1 MFYIFARVL
10 LLIILV
16 YHSAQKFKNRNMS
29 NTEKRTDR
37 IDISNHVYDIHVY
50 PTYAVQLG
58 QREKFKPSKE
68 SIARAQQTRLER
80 ITALKNSTPIEGPPP
95 PVLSKKAKR
104 KLINAVNWLIASA
117 KTKRIYSKQAGK
129 SFEFK
134 LNFITLTLP
143 TTDHN
148 ISDHEFK
155 SKLLHNFLSTCTAK
169 FKLSNYV
176 WKVEAQANGN
186 IHAHITTDVF
196 MPWKDVRDTWNTILR
211 KHGIL
216 SKYTEKHSQMSL
228 NSYLTEYAKGDL
240 SKFPQLKKAYE
251 IGVSENWQ
259 NPNTTDVHAVHK
271 VNDLGSYLA
280 KYFSKE
286 EEDRR
291 RIKGRVWSCSYNL
304 SASNKLIVECT
315 TDQHDDVLPTL
326 CFSGVECKELVQEG
340 KNGKSPFSFGLIYFF
355 KLPQWGTVLK
365 GRLWQE
371 YNKHRLSI
379 RNSNKDLFSMATQ
392 IKHDVEDLF
401 NKEVIQLK
409 PPGITPANYSDYEQ
423 TKIF

>member
-1 MFYIFARVL
+1 MA
-10 LLIILV
+10 
-16 YHSAQKFKNRNMS
+16 
-29 NTEKRTDR
+29 NTEKQHDR
-37 IDISNHVYDIHVY
+37 IDISNNVYDIHVY

-58 QREKFKPSKE
+58 QREKFKPSRE

-80 ITALKNSTPIEGPPP
+80 ITALKNSTPVEGPPP

-148 ISDHEFK
+148 ITDHEFK

-176 WKVEAQANGN
+176 WKVEAQSNGN

-211 KHGIL
+211 KHGVL
-216 SKYTEKHSQMSL
+216 SKYTEKHSRMDL

-240 SKFPQLKKAYE
+240 SKFPKLRKAYE

-315 TDQHDDVLPTL
+315 TDRHDDVLPTL
-326 CFSGVECKELVQEG
+326 CFSGVECKELIQEG

-365 GRLWQE
+365 GRLFQE

-379 RNSNKDLFSMATQ
+379 RNSNKDLFTSASQ
-392 IKHDVEDLF
+392 FKHDVEELF

-409 PPGITPANYSDYEQ
+409 PPGLSRANYSSYEQ
-423 TKIF
+423 TEIF